1 MTGKAGPRIF
11 FVDDEPKVRK
21 IVARTLEGLGSKVS
35 CFRRAADCL
44 ERLRRKSC
52 DLLITDVK
60 MPEMD
65 GIELLIEAKKLVPWM
80 PVLVIT
86 GYGDIPLA
94 VKAIKAG
101 AVDFIEKPFDRQAF
115 ILTVESAL
123 KRVTPTDPLLGK
135 SLTRAEVKVLH
146 LILAGKNNREIAS
159 LLNRSKRTV
168 EVHRSRIMRKV
179 GADNLVSLV
188 KRATVLGLIEPP

>member
-1 MTGKAGPRIF
+1 MTGKSGPRIF

-21 IVARTLEGLGSKVS
+21 IVARTLEGLGSRVS
-35 CFRRAADCL
+35 CFRCAADCI
-44 ERLRRKSC
+44 ERLHRKQP

-65 GIELLIEAKKLVPWM
+65 GIELLIEAKKLIPWI
-80 PVLVIT
+80 PVLVVT
-86 GYGDIPLA
+86 GYGDIPMA
-94 VKAIKAG
+94 VKAVKAG

-115 ILTVESAL
+115 ILAVESAL
-123 KRVTPTDPLLGK
+123 KQTTPSDPLLGK

>member
-115 ILTVESAL
+115 ILAVESAL

>member
-115 ILTVESAL
+115 ILAIESAL
-123 KRVTPTDPLLGK
+123 KRTTPSDPLLGRA
-135 SLTRAEVKVLH
+135 LTRAEVKVLH

>member
-1 MTGKAGPRIF
+1 MTGKSGPRIF

-21 IVARTLEGLGSKVS
+21 IVARTLEGLGSRVS
-35 CFRRAADCL
+35 CFRCAADCL

-65 GIELLIEAKKLVPWM
+65 GIELLIEAKKLIPWI
-80 PVLVIT
+80 PVLVVT
-86 GYGDIPLA
+86 GYGDIPMA
-94 VKAIKAG
+94 VKAVKAG

-115 ILTVESAL
+115 ILAVESAL
-123 KRVTPTDPLLGK
+123 KQTTPSDPLLGK